1 MIGTDLDKIYKRLQ
15 SLRRSR
21 KKFLKNYKN
30 LIIENFNIGAFTA
43 KMLWQ
48 FNYVLFNIIK
58 ILIILFLPIFSV
70 LYFFNKLIKKNKLN
84 ESDYLGIFFWDVGYI
99 GIIVSIFFFWDPR
112 HVMMHFIVFLPAIT
126 TLITTF
132 K

>member
-1 MIGTDLDKIYKRLQ
+1 
-15 SLRRSR
+15 
-21 KKFLKNYKN
+21 
-30 LIIENFNIGAFTA
+30 
-43 KMLWQ
+43 MLWQ

-84 ESDYLGIFFWDVGYI
+84 ESDYLGIFFGIFGYI

-126 TLITTF
+126 TLITTLLSR
-132 K
+132 KNL